1 MNSIMIISKTNM
13 VANWDCYS
21 DTDSFVYD
29 TETENV
35 GKMKDEMDGIAIEE
49 FGGLKPKMYSILVID
64 FSGYKKA
71 KGVNKNI
78 VAEISYNEYKNVL
91 LHKKC
96 LQRLINT
103 IQSKNHTIGTLKS
116 TEFLDLALT
125 PKLIFLIM
133 ELMC

>member
-1 MNSIMIISKTNM
+1 M
-13 VANWDCYS
+13 
-21 DTDSFVYD
+21 YD

-64 FSGYKKA
+64 FRGYEKA
-71 KGVNKNI
+71 KGANKNLI
-78 VAEISYNEYKNVL
+78 AEISYNEYKNVL

-96 LQRLINT
+96 LRRLINT
-103 IQSKNHTIGTLKS
+103 IQSKNHRIGTLKS

-125 PKLIFLIM
+125 LELIFLIM